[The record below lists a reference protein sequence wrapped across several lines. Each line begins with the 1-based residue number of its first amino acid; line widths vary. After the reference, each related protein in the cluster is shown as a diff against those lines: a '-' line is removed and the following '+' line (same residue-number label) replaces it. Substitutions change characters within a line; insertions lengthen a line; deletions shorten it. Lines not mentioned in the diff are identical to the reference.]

1 MSNLIFFNFGIF
13 HQFFVLFK
21 LPCLVTLFDRKL
33 QVFQKFAKLTIVGIL
48 SVNVACFARNIVFE
62 TFGVIFKHCDRE
74 TDLGTAPQKCGF
86 KTVKEDRNWPCKIR
100 LTSLLLPDSLS
111 EYDCI
116 ATSVRQMRMM
126 MMGVQDFTDY
136 SGPKWAEKRLSK
148 VDVKLSK

>member
-1 MSNLIFFNFGIF
+1 MDNLSAPTVFKNHQKISFFPQKMSHFQPI
-13 HQFFVLFK
+13 FVLFK
-21 LPCLVTLFDRKL
+21 MTCLVTLFDRKL

-116 ATSVRQMRMM
+116 ATSVR
-126 MMGVQDFTDY
+126 
-136 SGPKWAEKRLSK
+136 
-148 VDVKLSK
+148 